1 MKRTL
6 RGAAKTLRLRDL
18 AHDYSSRKMNL
29 VREWIR
35 SFPELQK
42 TAILEAMEAASLAKV
57 RRALRLVEDLDAEH
71 RGPLFRVELLST
83 FNLEP
88 IRSVLELALSCLPAR
103 PFLRLAPLDAIEAF
117 LSQPAGSHSEGP
129 SDARIVIWRVEE
141 LLPETLY
148 PFSNG
153 FPEDVTAR
161 FGQVM
166 ERIDRVIKLHQHT
179 APGVPLFVATV
190 SLPLHFSNL
199 LFAAQHRAG
208 VLSLVA
214 RVNEKIYG
222 LATENEG
229 VHVFDLAAWA
239 AREGRVQAE
248 AALDFLAR
256 QPFSAQ
262 GQISFA
268 LWLARSLRPLI
279 EPSRKALAVDLD
291 NTVWGGVVGEDG
303 VENLK
308 LSHEFPGNVHL
319 RIQRELLEL
328 KKRGI
333 ILVLLSKNNEADAR
347 QAFDQLPEMLLQ
359 WDDFAARKVNWQPKH
374 ENLSAV
380 ARELGLGLDS
390 FVFLDDSD
398 YEREQMRQMLPEV
411 LILNDNSDPL
421 QSLRALW
428 ETAAFDS
435 LVIAEE
441 DRRRHQ
447 DYAVRAARDAG
458 AHEDHLESFLRSLE
472 MEATI
477 EPVGPRNIERIVTM
491 LGKTNQFNLT
501 TRRHSRAK
509 VQKILETTGGI
520 SLALRLRDKFGEQGI
535 VALIIALPAANP
547 GTLTIDTFLVSC
559 RALGR
564 GVEQALWS
572 ALLERAHAQEVQILE
587 ADYLATAKNDM
598 VADLYEQLGMRQVS
612 GNILARRYELQP
624 VNASPFPSWIVIAS
638 HKNVA

>member
-1 MKRTL
+1 MPR
-6 RGAAKTLRLRDL
+6 AKARNCRF
-18 AHDYSSRKMNL
+18 RKMNL
-29 VREWIR
+29 VREWTG
-35 SFPELQK
+35 SFPELQRA
-42 TAILEAMEAASLAKV
+42 AIVEAINAASLAKV
-57 RRALRLVEDLDAEH
+57 RRALALVEELDGEH
-71 RGPLFRVELLST
+71 RGPLFRIELLST
-83 FNLEP
+83 FNVEP
-88 IRSVLELALSCLPAR
+88 IAPVLRLALSCLPSR
-103 PFLRLAPLDAIEAF
+103 PSLRLAPLDAIEAS
-117 LSQPAGSHSEGP
+117 LSQPPDVDPEASLH
-129 SDARIVIWRVEE
+129 ARVVLWRVEE
-141 LLPETLY
+141 LLPEALY

-161 FGQVM
+161 LGQVM
-166 ERIDRVIKLHQHT
+166 ERIDRVINLHQRN
-179 APGVPLFVATV
+179 APGLPLFVATV
-190 SLPLHFSNL
+190 SLPLHFSNS

-222 LATENEG
+222 LATEHEG
-229 VHVFDLAAWA
+229 VHIFDIAAWA
-239 AREGRVQAE
+239 AWEGRVQAD

-256 QPFSAQ
+256 QPFSAR

-268 LWLARSLRPLI
+268 LWLARSLRPLLA
-279 EPSRKALAVDLD
+279 PSRKALAVDLD
-291 NTVWGGVVGEDG
+291 DTVWGGVVGEDG
-303 VENLK
+303 VENLR

-333 ILVLLSKNNEADAR
+333 VLVLLSKNNEADAR

-359 WDDFAARKVNWQPKH
+359 WDDFAVHKVNWQSKH

-390 FVFLDDSD
+390 FAFLDDSD

-421 QSLRALW
+421 HCLQALW
-428 ETAAFDS
+428 QTAAFDS

-441 DRRRHQ
+441 DRLRHQ
-447 DYAVRAARDAG
+447 DYAVRKARDAG
-458 AHEDHLESFLRSLE
+458 AHEDHLESFLKSLE

-477 EPVGPRNIERIVTM
+477 EPVGPQNIERIVTM

-501 TRRHSRAK
+501 TRRHSRVK
-509 VQKILETTGGI
+509 VQKILETTGSI

-535 VALIIALPAANP
+535 VALIIAVPAADP
-547 GTLTIDTFLVSC
+547 GTLMIDTFLVSC

-587 ADYLATAKNDM
+587 AEYLATPKNDL
-598 VADLYEQLGMRQVS
+598 VADLYEKLGMRQVS
-612 GNILARRYELQP
+612 GNILARRYELQRFS
-624 VNASPFPSWIVIAS
+624 VSPFPSWIVIAS

>member
-1 MKRTL
+1 ML
-6 RGAAKTLRLRDL
+6 RAKARNFALG
-18 AHDYSSRKMNL
+18 KMNL
-29 VREWIR
+29 VREWTR
-35 SFPELQK
+35 SFPELQRA
-42 TAILEAMEAASLAKV
+42 AIVEAIDAASLAKV
-57 RRALRLVEDLDAEH
+57 RRALALVEEVDVKH
-71 RGPLFRVELLST
+71 RGPPLRIELLST
-83 FNLEP
+83 FNVEP
-88 IRSVLELALSCLPAR
+88 IAPVLQLALSCLPSR
-103 PFLRLAPLDAIEAF
+103 PSLRLAPLDAIEAS
-117 LSQPAGSHSEGP
+117 LSQPP
-129 SDARIVIWRVEE
+129 DVDAEEPLHARVVLWRVEE
-141 LLPETLY
+141 LLPEALY
-148 PFSNG
+148 PFSTG

-161 FGQVM
+161 LGQVM
-166 ERIDRVIKLHQHT
+166 ERIDRVINLHQRN
-179 APGVPLFVATV
+179 APGVPLFVATL

-222 LATENEG
+222 LATEHEG
-229 VHVFDLAAWA
+229 VHVFDLAAWS
-239 AREGRVQAE
+239 AREGRVQAD

-279 EPSRKALAVDLD
+279 APSRKALAVDLD
-291 NTVWGGVVGEDG
+291 NTIWGGVVGEDG
-303 VENLK
+303 VESLR

-333 ILVLLSKNNEADAR
+333 ILVLLSKNNEPDAR
-347 QAFDQLPEMLLQ
+347 QAFEQLPEMLLQ
-359 WDDFAARKVNWQPKH
+359 WDDFAVRKVNWQPKH
-374 ENLSAV
+374 ENLSDA
-380 ARELGLGLDS
+380 ARKLGLGLDS
-390 FVFLDDSD
+390 FAFLDDSD
-398 YEREQMRQMLPEV
+398 YEREQMRQMLPDV

-458 AHEDHLESFLRSLE
+458 AHEDHLESFLRSLK

-477 EPVGPRNIERIVTM
+477 ESVGPRNIERVVTM

-509 VQKILETTGGI
+509 VQKILETTGSI

-535 VALIIALPAANP
+535 VALVIAVPAAHH
-547 GTLTIDTFLVSC
+547 GTLMIDTFLVSC

-572 ALLERAHAQEVQILE
+572 ALLERAHAHEVQMLE
-587 ADYLATAKNDM
+587 AEYLATAKNDL

-612 GNILARRYELQP
+612 GNILARRYELEP
-624 VNASPFPSWIVIAS
+624 VGVSPFPSWIAVADDE
-638 HKNVA
+638 NVG